1 MRTALGTS
9 VGERGQIT
17 IEKEIREKLG
27 IKPRDIAIQ
36 HVEDGRLVVT
46 FVKRYEPHMRSLAGI
61 LGPPPRLPDPNMSW
75 DELVADAAAAAYA
88 EKERQARGGPADDD
102 D

>member
-1 MRTALGTS
+1 MGTS

-27 IKPRDIAIQ
+27 VRPKDIAIQ
-36 HVEDGRLVVT
+36 HVEEGRLIVT
-46 FVKRYEPHMRSLAGI
+46 FVKPYQPHMRSIAGI
-61 LGPPPRLPDPNMSW
+61 LGPPPRVPDPSKSW
-75 DELVADAAAAAYA
+75 DELVEEAAATEYLA
-88 EKERQARGGPADDD
+88 EERRARGEPFDDD

>member
-1 MRTALGTS
+1 MRTSVGTS

-27 IKPRDIAIQ
+27 IKPKDTAIQ
-36 HVEDGRLVVT
+36 AVVDGRLVVT
-46 FVKRYEPHMRSLAGI
+46 FIPRYEPHMRSLAGI

-75 DELVADAAAAAYA
+75 DDMVADAAAAAYA
-88 EKERQARGGPADDD
+88 EKERQARGEPADDD